1 MTTQTTRVP
10 DWKIT
15 TGYRVLVKIGWAV
28 IALAVYFAAAA
39 SILDAT
45 AIWWIVAGLAVIVI
59 MTSLLLPE
67 PVPRDMITGGPHLID
82 TRLFERLCRTLTP
95 R

>member
-1 MTTQTTRVP
+1 MTTHTTRVP

-15 TGYRVLVKIGWAV
+15 TGYRVLLKMGWAG
-28 IALAVYFAAAA
+28 IDLAHYFAVAA

-45 AIWWIVAGLAVIVI
+45 AIWWVVAGLAIVVIV
-59 MTSLLLPE
+59 TSLLLPE

-82 TRLFERLCRTLTP
+82 TRHH
-95 R
+95 

>member
-15 TGYRVLVKIGWAV
+15 TSYRVLVKIGWAAIV
-28 IALAVYFAAAA
+28 LAIYFAAAA
-39 SILDAT
+39 SILDAA
-45 AIWWIVAGLAVIVI
+45 AIWWAVAGLAALAIV
-59 MTSLLLPE
+59 TSLALPE

-82 TRLFERLCRTLTP
+82 TTP